1 MSILSMQH
9 WSIIKLVSTLK
20 FCEFKSPISRE
31 SEPSVGMKFLEGT
44 IHSTVRV
51 DRTGFC
57 PSEAVRVSGTFHNI
71 SPGAVKAE
79 VSLTQVQSSSDQ
91 DLIRF
96 SI

>member
-1 MSILSMQH
+1 M
-9 WSIIKLVSTLK
+9 
-20 FCEFKSPISRE
+20 
-31 SEPSVGMKFLEGT
+31 
-44 IHSTVRV
+44 HSTVSV

-57 PSEAVRVSGTFHNI
+57 PSEAVRVAGTFHNI

-91 DLIRF
+91 VLIRF